1 MALTAVQLMAL
12 QRLPRIGKK
21 TARTIGTKIS
31 GFISDAELCAYLPQV
46 RKVSAEQVKVALAEA
61 NLVLSKSAEVG
72 IGWVGCFDDDYPAS
86 LREVKSEDGTKD
98 ESPVVLF
105 YKGNL
110 ALLNQPSVAIIGA
123 REAVAPA
130 LKASELLARELVG
143 RGVNVV
149 SGLALGCDGAAHR
162 GALSGAG
169 QISAT
174 TATRGT
180 SVTAATCA
188 TTAVLAHGLD
198 RVYPP
203 EHQELAEQIVA
214 QGGVL
219 ISEYELGATIDE
231 RGYSFVARDL
241 IQAGISQAV
250 IVAQAHHQGGSM
262 HAARAAANAHKPVYV
277 VQYSDDTINRSPA
290 FSGSRK
296 LVQDFGAQY
305 LAAPSTAPS
314 TAELKRTLDRL
325 VAALKVPA
333 GQLLP

>member
-12 QRLPRIGKK
+12 QRLLRIGKK

-110 ALLNQPSVAIIGA
+110 ALLNQPSVALIGA

-162 GALSGAG
+162 GALSGAD
-169 QISAT
+169 QTNAI
-174 TATRGT
+174 TAT
-180 SVTAATCA
+180 AA

-198 RVYPP
+198 SVYPP

-262 HAARAAANAHKPVYV
+262 HAARAAANAHKPLYV

-305 LAAPSTAPS
+305 LSAPS

>member
-31 GFISDAELCAYLPQV
+31 GFLSDAELCAYLPQL
-46 RKVSAEQVKVALAEA
+46 RKVSAEQVSAALSEA
-61 NLVLSKSAEVG
+61 NLVLCKSAAVG
-72 IGWVGCFDDDYPAS
+72 IGCVGCFDDDYPAS

-123 REAVAPA
+123 REAVEPA
-130 LKASELLARELVG
+130 LKAAELIARKLVG

-162 GALSGAG
+162 GALSGGGKTNA
-169 QISAT
+169 I
-174 TATRGT
+174 TAT
-180 SVTAATCA
+180 AA

-231 RGYSFVARDL
+231 WGYSFVARDL

-262 HAARAAANAHKPVYV
+262 HAARAATNAHKPVYV

-305 LAAPSTAPS
+305 LSAPS
-314 TAELKRTLDRL
+314 TAELKRTLDRM
-325 VAALKVPA
+325 VAALKVPE
-333 GQLLP
+333 PTSCS

>member
-31 GFISDAELCAYLPQV
+31 GFLSDDELCAYLPQV
-46 RKVSAEQVKVALAEA
+46 RKVSAEQVSAALSEA
-61 NLVLSKSAEVG
+61 NLVLCKSAEVG

-110 ALLNQPSVAIIGA
+110 AVLNQPSVAIIGA

-130 LKASELLARELVG
+130 LKAAELLARELVG

-162 GALSGAG
+162 GALSGG
-169 QISAT
+169 GKTNVS
-174 TATRGT
+174 TA
-180 SVTAATCA
+180 TAATTA

-198 RVYPP
+198 SVYPP

-277 VQYSDDTINRSPA
+277 VQYSDDALNRSPA
-290 FSGSRK
+290 LSGSRK

-305 LAAPSTAPS
+305 LSAPSTA
-314 TAELKRTLDRL
+314 ALKRTLDLL

-333 GQLLP
+333 GNQVPEGNLQP

>member
-46 RKVSAEQVKVALAEA
+46 RKVSSEQVKVALAEA
-61 NLVLSKSAEVG
+61 KQVLSKSAEVG

-110 ALLNQPSVAIIGA
+110 ALLNQPSVALIGA

-162 GALSGAG
+162 GALSGAD

-174 TATRGT
+174 TATRET
-180 SVTAATCA
+180 TTTAA

-198 RVYPP
+198 SVYPP

-277 VQYSDDTINRSPA
+277 VQYSDDTINRSPS

-305 LAAPSTAPS
+305 LSAPS

-325 VAALKVPA
+325 VAALKVPK
-333 GQLLP
+333 GNQVPEGNLQP

>member
-46 RKVSAEQVKVALAEA
+46 RKVSSEQVKAALAEA
-61 NLVLSKSAEVG
+61 NLVLCKSAEVG
-72 IGWVGCFDDDYPAS
+72 IGWVGCFDADYPAS

-123 REAVAPA
+123 REAEPVA
-130 LKASELLARELVG
+130 LELANYWAQQLAAQG
-143 RGVNVV
+143 YNIV
-149 SGLALGCDGAAHR
+149 SGLALGCDAAAHR
-162 GALSGAG
+162 GALSVGG
-169 QISAT
+169 K
-174 TATRGT
+174 
-180 SVTAATCA
+180 

-198 RVYPP
+198 SVFPP
-203 EHQELAEQIVA
+203 VHQELAEQIVA
-214 QGGVL
+214 QDGIL
-219 ISEYELGATIDE
+219 ISEYELGTNIDE

-250 IVAQAHHQGGSM
+250 LVAQARFNGGSM
-262 HAARAAANAHKPVYV
+262 HASCAAANVGKPVLVGSY
-277 VQYSDDTINRSPA
+277 DDKLNQIAAT
-290 FSGSRK
+290 SGNRK
-296 LVQDFGAQY
+296 LVQEFGAHY
-305 LAAPSTAPS
+305 LGAASPE
-314 TAELKRTLDRL
+314 ELKRTLESMGIGPKMPEDN
-325 VAALKVPA
+325 
-333 GQLLP
+333 LLI